1 MGKFLVPNFCIWYQK
16 KKKPHPSNIWCSD
29 PKTVGNPWKNLIKFY
44 GICPVQMNP
53 APTPEIN
60 VGANSHTPPTQMV
73 PECSSTRR
81 VRLDGSCCFV
91 SHPTL
96 RFNNHRCFILSWYLP
111 SARGGECVRAAACF
125 PVILLCAP
133 TRLPRPVA
141 LALTALQLKIRTSWM
156 STLQQEKKK
165 QQQEEQE
172 EEEQQQQ
179 RRQ

>member
-1 MGKFLVPNFCIWYQK
+1 M
-16 KKKPHPSNIWCSD
+16 
-29 PKTVGNPWKNLIKFY
+29 
-44 GICPVQMNP
+44 
-53 APTPEIN
+53 
-60 VGANSHTPPTQMV
+60 
-73 PECSSTRR
+73 
-81 VRLDGSCCFV
+81 
-91 SHPTL
+91 
-96 RFNNHRCFILSWYLP
+96 
-111 SARGGECVRAAACF
+111 RAAACF